1 MPHHRGAVLSA
12 VASGA
17 LFGTAGTA
25 AAFAPVTA
33 SPLGIGW
40 VRIAGGALVLT
51 VVTGLAGRRLGEIGS
66 AVRRPLL
73 WVAAAGAAGYQVC
86 FFAATRNASV
96 ALATLVA
103 VGSAPLFSGLL
114 GRLTLGHRLPRIW
127 YAATAV
133 ALSGLVVDSWSGI
146 TEGAL
151 GPAVGL
157 GVLLAIGSG
166 VSIATYTVAAT
177 RLMEDGLGQLPLT
190 AAAYLVGA
198 ALLVPVAMTQP
209 RAWLAEPSGVAVG
222 VYLAVATMALANLF
236 YLRGLARLRP
246 GPTATLTL
254 MDPVVAGLLGVLVLR
269 ERPAGAAYLGF
280 ALVLVGLG
288 VQAWASA
295 TRGEE
300 PLPAVG

>member
-1 MPHHRGAVLSA
+1 V
-12 VASGA
+12 
-17 LFGTAGTA
+17 
-25 AAFAPVTA
+25 
-33 SPLGIGW
+33 
-40 VRIAGGALVLT
+40 
-51 VVTGLAGRRLGEIGS
+51 
-66 AVRRPLL
+66 
-73 WVAAAGAAGYQVC
+73 
-86 FFAATRNASV
+86 
-96 ALATLVA
+96 
-103 VGSAPLFSGLL
+103 
-114 GRLTLGHRLPRIW
+114 
-127 YAATAV
+127 
-133 ALSGLVVDSWSGI
+133 GLVIDSWSGI
-146 TEGAL
+146 TEAEL

-157 GVLLAIGSG
+157 GVTLAIGSG

-177 RLMEDGLGQLPLT
+177 RLMEDGMGQLPLT

-198 ALLVPVAMTQP
+198 ALLLPVAVTQP
-209 RAWLAEPSGVAVG
+209 RAWVGEPSGIAVG

-269 ERPAGAAYLGF
+269 ERPAGAAYVGF

-300 PLPAVG
+300 ALPAVG